1 MVRADHPKNITR
13 GCVCAYIREYLP
25 VRNVSS
31 SKKDRVITLCR
42 CSNQT
47 FDEFGFFIS
56 NLEKLIINITSC
68 NFHFVILLGDF
79 NAKSKSWSVNDTIT
93 EEGRLLENLTCLYG
107 MKQLISAPTHTLEH
121 SLSCIGFMFVNQL
134 NLVIDSGIYSSLHQ
148 NCHHQV
154 IYFSDLI

>member
-25 VRNVSS
+25 VHNFSY

-42 CSNQT
+42 CRSQT
-47 FDEFGFFIS
+47 FDEFGSFIS

-79 NAKSKSWSVNDTIT
+79 NAKSNSWSVNDTMT
-93 EEGRLLENLTCLYG
+93 EGTLLENLTCLYG
-107 MKQLISAPTHTLEH
+107 IKQLISAPTHILQH
-121 SLSCIGFMFVNQL
+121 SLSCIGFIFENQP
-134 NLVIDSGIYSSLHQ
+134 NLVIDSGIHPSLHQ
-148 NCHHQV
+148 NFHHKV

>member
-13 GCVCAYIREYLP
+13 GCVCANIREYLP
-25 VRNVSS
+25 VRNVSNS
-31 SKKDRVITLCR
+31 QKDCVITLCR
-42 CSNQT
+42 CPSQT

-56 NLEKLIINITSC
+56 SLEKLIINITSY

-107 MKQLISAPTHTLEH
+107 MKQLISAPTHAL
-121 SLSCIGFMFVNQL
+121 
-134 NLVIDSGIYSSLHQ
+134 
-148 NCHHQV
+148 
-154 IYFSDLI
+154 